1 MGVYQW
7 RDHKKPSGGKRS
19 WYYKVKRKHAY
30 GRPFVPVV
38 LSDRDVR
45 VPVRARG
52 GNVKVRARR
61 VAYAVVSDPKTGAS
75 RKARILAVV
84 DTPANKEYAR
94 RGIIVKG
101 AIIDTEAG
109 RARVT
114 SRPGQD
120 GVVNAVL
127 IEGTLRPERS
137 REPQASPS
145 S

>member
-19 WYYKVKRKHAY
+19 WYYKVKRKYAY
-30 GRPFVPVV
+30 GRPFVPAV
-38 LSDRDVR
+38 LSDKDVR
-45 VPVRARG
+45 VAVRVRG

-61 VAYAVVSDPKTGAS
+61 VAYAVVSDPKTGVS

-84 DTPANKEYAR
+84 DTPANREYAR

-101 AIIDTEAG
+101 AIIDTEVG

-127 IEGTLRPERS
+127 IEGSLKPA
-137 REPQASPS
+137 REKQS